1 MKENPDKGRKG
12 SVSAAV
18 TDGKRIDFLGYCF
31 THGNVRLRKSIKKS
45 FARKEKKI
53 RTAKRRLETR
63 ASYWGWCKWGNCRH
77 LWQTITKNDMSF
89 SEMGITGRSTTK
101 DGQRFFDI
109 RKVRA
114 MEILNV
120 PITVLD
126 FEPDVKTRN
135 GGGRYAVKIVFENQE
150 AKFITNSFTLKSQLD
165 QAKTMNALPI
175 QTKLKKRDIGDG
187 ITDYI
192 FE

>member
-1 MKENPDKGRKG
+1 
-12 SVSAAV
+12 
-18 TDGKRIDFLGYCF
+18 
-31 THGNVRLRKSIKKS
+31 
-45 FARKEKKI
+45 
-53 RTAKRRLETR
+53 
-63 ASYWGWCKWGNCRH
+63 
-77 LWQTITKNDMSF
+77 MSF

-165 QAKTMNALPI
+165 QAKNNERASDSDKAQKARHRRRNYRLHI
-175 QTKLKKRDIGDG
+175 
-187 ITDYI
+187 
-192 FE
+192 

>member
-1 MKENPDKGRKG
+1 MNENPDKRRNGN
-12 SVSAAV
+12 VSAVV
-18 TDGKRIDFLGYCF
+18 TDGRRIDFLGYCF
-31 THGNVRLRKSIKKS
+31 THERVRLRKSIKQT

-53 RTAKRRLETR
+53 RTAKRRRETR

-77 LWQTITKNDMSF
+77 LWKKITNNDMSF
-89 SEMGITGRSTTK
+89 SEIGITGRSTTK

-120 PITVLD
+120 PITVID
-126 FEPDVKTRN
+126 FEPNIKTSN
-135 GGGRYAVKIVFENQE
+135 GGGRYAVKIIFENQE

-165 QAKTMNALPI
+165 QAKERNVLPI

-187 ITDYI
+187 MTDYI
-192 FE
+192 FD

>member
-1 MKENPDKGRKG
+1 MKGNADRRRNGN
-12 SVSAAV
+12 VSAAA
-18 TDGKRIDFLGYCF
+18 TDGRRIDFLGYCF
-31 THGNVRLRKSIKKS
+31 THGNIRLRKSIKQT

-53 RTAKRRLETR
+53 KSAERRREVR
-63 ASYWGWCKWGNCRH
+63 ASYWGWCKWGNCRN
-77 LWQTITKNDMSF
+77 LWNTITDNDMSF
-89 SEMGITGRSTTK
+89 SELGISGRNTTK

-126 FEPDVKTRN
+126 FEPDIKTKN
-135 GGGRYAVKIVFENQE
+135 GGGRYAVKILFEGQE
-150 AKFITNSFTLKSQLD
+150 VKFITNSMTLKSQLD
-165 QAKTMNALPI
+165 QVKDIGKLPV

-187 ITDYI
+187 MTDYV
-192 FE
+192 FD